1 MGPPRTT
8 SQPIQESCSGCSQ
21 GSNSAYQAL
30 LKVYARIQELHSGY
44 SQGRSTAETGIVF
57 WLQPGQQICF
67 SSTSQG
73 LRADPG
79 IALWLQP
86 GQEFCFGPPR
96 AASQPIL
103 ESRSGCSQGNNSASL
118 ALLQATRSSWPE
130 TLQSSAQFK
139 TRSRPAQLKARSG
152 LRPFAVQDSL

>member
-1 MGPPRTT
+1 MAAARAIILLWGHLGPPHSRSRSRALAAARAAILLIKHFSRSTRGSKNCT
-8 SQPIQESCSGCSQ
+8 LATARAAAQPKQESCSGCSQ
-21 GSNSAYQAL
+21 GNKSASLAL
-30 LKVYARIQELHSGY
+30 LKVYAQIQ
-44 SQGRSTAETGIVF
+44 
-57 WLQPGQQICF
+57 
-67 SSTSQG
+67 
-73 LRADPG
+73 
-79 IALWLQP
+79 
-86 GQEFCFGPPR
+86 
-96 AASQPIL
+96 